1 MAQGTLITFPLETKL
16 QSESV
21 VFSWVGL
28 FARLKTNH
36 DQHVICIN
44 LMHLEILKTNFK
56 GISKQLVGRIDT

>member
-1 MAQGTLITFPLETKL
+1 MAQDTLITFPLETKL

-44 LMHLEILKTNFK
+44 LIYLEIPKTNFK
-56 GISKQLVGRIDT
+56 DIGKQLVGRIDT